1 MANYVLSDTL
11 VYTVDKLNDAIQ
23 ALQNRVSDCES
34 KIARL
39 NNQVYNIQFGR
50 NIELRDRIDELAAD
64 FKDLKC
70 QIAGEFSELR
80 ADLGA
85 LTVDPNEKCDLE
97 IFKQNIDDTSDFL
110 KNDYWFWNGEN

>member
-11 VYTVDKLNDAIQ
+11 AYTTDKLTSSIGE
-23 ALQNRVSDCES
+23 LQHRVCSCEAS
-34 KIARL
+34 INKIMEKL
-39 NNQVYNIQFGR
+39 EN
-50 NIELRDRIDELAAD
+50 LSMD
-64 FKDLKC
+64 FSDLKC

-80 ADLGA
+80 ADLDA

>member
-1 MANYVLSDTL
+1 MARYVLNDTL
-11 VYTVDKLNDAIQ
+11 AYTADKFTSSISE
-23 ALQNRVSDCES
+23 LQHRVCSCEAS
-34 KIARL
+34 INKIMEKL
-39 NNQVYNIQFGR
+39 EN
-50 NIELRDRIDELAAD
+50 LSMD
-64 FKDLKC
+64 FSDLKC

-80 ADLGA
+80 ADLDA